1 MKTKKWSFGSYLF
14 IRKTILKS
22 TITAKSSSEQVAI
35 LADAGNDTTLMI
47 APRLY
52 SDIL

>member
-1 MKTKKWSFGSYLF
+1 MKTKNGALAVTFYSE
-14 IRKTILKS
+14 TILKS

-47 APRLY
+47 ALGLQR
-52 SDIL
+52 

>member
-1 MKTKKWSFGSYLF
+1 MKTKNGALAVTF

-22 TITAKSSSEQVAI
+22 TITKNLSSEQVAI

-47 APRLY
+47 ALGLQR
-52 SDIL
+52 